1 MLDVAIIRLINMP
14 PSISTLPIT
23 LLSNRSRRGKIGSG
37 AMWTTWQ
44 WNLDEFYTNQ
54 ITEQS
59 ALDSGVNPTVW
70 ELKDMFLVG
79 G

>member
-1 MLDVAIIRLINMP
+1 
-14 PSISTLPIT
+14 
-23 LLSNRSRRGKIGSG
+23 
-37 AMWTTWQ
+37 MWTTWQ